1 MEPVI
6 DWDKLIF
13 FTVHLTCN
21 GSVILGNTRK
31 TRNMKINGTIV
42 FTLLLTGLLMSCGE
56 TKKENSSDSGES
68 VGEAMEI
75 ESPEAPE
82 PTAEM
87 KTVVDIALDDPRFST
102 LGKGLKSA
110 ELIDALEG
118 MDSLTLFA
126 PTNDAFKKLPE
137 EMVRDLMAPQ
147 GRDKLTNVLKYH
159 AVKGIY
165 DSEDLKSSLSTNRG
179 LLMLETLEGS
189 SLSISMTED
198 GPVLMDDNGVAAKII
213 ETDIQ
218 SEKGIVHV
226 IDAVMLN
233 D

>member
-1 MEPVI
+1 
-6 DWDKLIF
+6 
-13 FTVHLTCN
+13 
-21 GSVILGNTRK
+21 
-31 TRNMKINGTIV
+31 MKINGTIV

-213 ETDIQ
+213 ETDLQ
-218 SEKGIVHV
+218 SERGIVHV

>member
-56 TKKENSSDSGES
+56 TKKENSNNSGES

-198 GPVLMDDNGVAAKII
+198 GPVLIDDNGVAAKII

>member
-1 MEPVI
+1 
-6 DWDKLIF
+6 
-13 FTVHLTCN
+13 
-21 GSVILGNTRK
+21 
-31 TRNMKINGTIV
+31 MKINGTIV
-42 FTLLLTGLLMSCGE
+42 FALLLTGLLMSCGE

-165 DSEDLKSSLSTNRG
+165 DSESLKSSLSTDRG